1 MNHPGSILIYGAE
14 DSVAHIVNGIYSLR
28 ESRKFMPPWEKET
41 KCEDEHVWLYCS
53 AGRWQVHDS
62 RGCVAEGPDAPLP
75 TGAEC
80 WNEDAKCLRD
90 ASFHVAATDVRTR
103 EDIEYSGRP
112 KIPRGTHGV
121 LIKMSD
127 DGNPCILL
135 DGFDTGLIEFPG
147 FRLLENM
154 TQGPRKWLNKG
165 SLGHPDACRKACK
178 YIRKNRGCIAGKDC
192 VFCHVHQWKPDN
204 KNAREG
210 RSRRKPK
217 AALDTKIAPSPG
229 VPEES
234 IVRPYKVI
242 WDAGTGI
249 PVLLTNEEEK
259 AEEENP
265 HSFNDLPQTPRKR
278 ADSNCPETQVLQT
291 PSPSPAKI
299 LWFNNTPCVVIM
311 NDVDP
316 FPVYCVHSPPSTPST
331 EYQTPPQSQSLPR
344 DGRTD
349 SGHKWTDSDFI

>member
-1 MNHPGSILIYGAE
+1 MNHPQSILIYGAKKS
-14 DSVAHIVNGIYSLR
+14 DAHIFNGIYSRR
-28 ESRKFMPPWEKET
+28 ESRNFMPHWQKET
-41 KCEDEHVWLYCS
+41 KCEDEHVWLSCS
-53 AGRWQVHDS
+53 AGRWQVHDLN
-62 RGCVAEGPDAPLP
+62 RDWKL
-75 TGAEC
+75 
-80 WNEDAKCLRD
+80 WNEDAKDSRD
-90 ASFHVAATDVRTR
+90 ASFRVAEADVRTR
-103 EDIEYSGRP
+103 EDVSEIP
-112 KIPRGTHGV
+112 KGTLGV
-121 LIKMSD
+121 LIKTSD
-127 DGNPCILL
+127 DGKGKPCILF
-135 DGFDTGLIEFPG
+135 DGFQNGLIEFPG
-147 FRLLENM
+147 FEMLENV
-154 TQGPRKWLNKG
+154 TQAPQARVWLNAG
-165 SLGHPDACRKACK
+165 SLGHPDACGKACK

-291 PSPSPAKI
+291 PSPSPAYI
-299 LWFNNTPCVVIM
+299 WRFNNTPCVVYE
-311 NDVDP
+311 VDP

-349 SGHKWTDSDFI
+349 SGHKWTDSDFIYF